1 MSEAFLDD
9 RAVAAR
15 PLLDRLDPRS
25 RILASVVAVA
35 VVLALRSPPVLAAST
50 ALAIGLALAVGAKP
64 GDLLRRLA
72 HVEGFLAVLLVL
84 LPLTVPGPDWAR
96 LGPLVLS
103 QPGVDRAVLV
113 VLRVTLAAVVI
124 FTLVAGLEP
133 VRFGHALARLG
144 MPRKLVHLLLFTV
157 RFVAL
162 LRDEVARRHDSLRAR
177 AFRPR
182 TSIHTLRTL
191 AHLTGR
197 LLVGAVER
205 AERVDEAM
213 RCRAFTGR
221 FALVDGGGY
230 GTADRRFA
238 VVATVLLLLPLV
250 TERLT

>member
-1 MSEAFLDD
+1 MSAMLLDD

-25 RILASVVAVA
+25 RILGAIAAVA
-35 VVLALRSPPVLAAST
+35 VVLALRSASVLAAST
-50 ALAIGLALAVGAKP
+50 VIAVLVAIAIGAKP

-72 HVEGFLAVLLVL
+72 RVEGFLAVLLVL

-103 QPGVDRAVLV
+103 EPGVDRAVLV
-113 VLRVTLAAVVI
+113 ALRVTLAASVV
-124 FTLVAGLEP
+124 FALVAGLEP

-144 MPRKLVHLLLFTV
+144 MPTKLVHLLLFAV

-162 LRDEVARRHDSLRAR
+162 LRDEVGRRHDSLRAR

-221 FALVDGGGY
+221 FALVDGGDFGA
-230 GTADRRFA
+230 ADRRFA
-238 VVATVLLLLPLV
+238 VVATILLLLPLV